1 MNIGTLSIEIATN
14 VARIQKDMADVKAS
28 VGTAMKDVEQ
38 YVGYAKTAFIGL
50 VGIGSRLCENA
61 LMA

>member
-1 MNIGTLSIEIATN
+1 MNIGTLNIEIATN
-14 VARIQKDMADVKAS
+14 VARIKADMDAAKQS
-28 VGTAMKDVEQ
+28 VTTAMQDIERV
-38 YVGYAKTAFIGL
+38 VGFAKTAFIGL